1 MILEVISGP
10 SLGVHISQQSTS
22 VFGLYL
28 RIGIIPENDL
38 AVNDIEVFGKHA
50 LVNWNSKVRYIV
62 IEEKF
67 ELISPCQV
75 L

>member
-22 VFGLYL
+22 VSGLSL
-28 RIGIIPENDL
+28 RIGRVPENDL
-38 AVNDIEVFGKHA
+38 AVNDPEVSGKHA
-50 LVNWNSKVRYIV
+50 LVNWNSKVSYIV
-62 IEEKF
+62 IEETF